1 MDLIYLQ
8 DMRVVRLSGKL
19 LDPLADV
26 VGGDVTRLGR
36 LVVLSS
42 LPLHPLFIVD
52 LMIYP
57 SHAASLNR
65 FGFKTNNSSNTAVLI
80 LTPEDYDRY
89 SKKKRHEK
97 TSKIFV
103 LQVWRTSNGLADH
116 ADPAIEDD
124 GVQSDDCEAAACLP
138 AACSPQKAERVLA
151 GAIQGGQHGSQRTQ
165 VVVILEEKLFGQ
177 LERTIYSFCLYELGI
192 SELGLTFIGQHM

>member
-1 MDLIYLQ
+1 MFSVTSIFLSFQLIALSRAELKLFDSAMNLSCRSNSIFATQKCTDQVFAQIFNHPSLDRGYKGPFLPKDTNYKQIRQVTTNTVSSWLTPLVQ

-26 VGGDVTRLGR
+26 IGGDVTRLGR

-80 LTPEDYDRY
+80 LTPEDYDR
-89 SKKKRHEK
+89 
-97 TSKIFV
+97 
-103 LQVWRTSNGLADH
+103 
-116 ADPAIEDD
+116 
-124 GVQSDDCEAAACLP
+124 
-138 AACSPQKAERVLA
+138 
-151 GAIQGGQHGSQRTQ
+151 
-165 VVVILEEKLFGQ
+165 
-177 LERTIYSFCLYELGI
+177 
-192 SELGLTFIGQHM
+192 

>member
-1 MDLIYLQ
+1 MPKYCQQPLWIYLQ

-57 SHAASLNR
+57 SHTASLNR

-80 LTPEDYDRY
+80 LTPEDYDR
-89 SKKKRHEK
+89 
-97 TSKIFV
+97 
-103 LQVWRTSNGLADH
+103 
-116 ADPAIEDD
+116 
-124 GVQSDDCEAAACLP
+124 
-138 AACSPQKAERVLA
+138 
-151 GAIQGGQHGSQRTQ
+151 
-165 VVVILEEKLFGQ
+165 
-177 LERTIYSFCLYELGI
+177 
-192 SELGLTFIGQHM
+192 

>member
-1 MDLIYLQ
+1 LIALSRAELKLFDSAMNLSCRGYKGPFLPKDTNYKPIRQ

-19 LDPLADV
+19 LEPLADV
-26 VGGDVTRLGR
+26 IGGDVTRLGR

-80 LTPEDYDRY
+80 LTPEDYDR
-89 SKKKRHEK
+89 SGKH
-97 TSKIFV
+97 
-103 LQVWRTSNGLADH
+103 LM
-116 ADPAIEDD
+116 
-124 GVQSDDCEAAACLP
+124 
-138 AACSPQKAERVLA
+138 
-151 GAIQGGQHGSQRTQ
+151 GSQTMRVRLLKMMGFKVMTVKLQ
-165 VVVILEEKLFGQ
+165 LASQLLLHPRKLREYLQEQYREAILPPK
-177 LERTIYSFCLYELGI
+177 ELK
-192 SELGLTFIGQHM
+192 

>member
-1 MDLIYLQ
+1 MGTNYKPIRQ

-80 LTPEDYDRY
+80 
-89 SKKKRHEK
+89 
-97 TSKIFV
+97 
-103 LQVWRTSNGLADH
+103 QVGQ
-116 ADPAIEDD
+116 P
-124 GVQSDDCEAAACLP
+124 VQ
-138 AACSPQKAERVLA
+138 
-151 GAIQGGQHGSQRTQ
+151 QGGQPVQQG
-165 VVVILEEKLFGQ
+165 G
-177 LERTIYSFCLYELGI
+177 
-192 SELGLTFIGQHM
+192 